1 MRSLFFDKFGA
12 MFDEKVVFLFIEYCD
27 RLTQW
32 ADFLGCWRAFLNEK
46 AENLELLRFIKLK

>member
-1 MRSLFFDKFGA
+1 MQQKVDRKMKMLSLFFDKFGA

-32 ADFLGCWRAFLNEK
+32 ADFLGC
-46 AENLELLRFIKLK
+46 